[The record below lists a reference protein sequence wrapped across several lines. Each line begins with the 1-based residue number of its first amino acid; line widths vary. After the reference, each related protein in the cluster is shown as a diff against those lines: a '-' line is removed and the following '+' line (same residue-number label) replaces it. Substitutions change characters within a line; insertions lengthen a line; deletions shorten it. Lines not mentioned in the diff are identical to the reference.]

1 MKSKASKSSK
11 KSGFS
16 EGRSSSSKGR
26 SSLSDKKNKPEQDNT
41 TKLRSKKANNRLS
54 QIKKAQEDLADVV
67 KDLDIDIEG
76 NTYDSDEEGKPT
88 SRFAANFNRLRKSSV
103 ENKDFNAEAAHK
115 ILLKT
120 MFAMT
125 MDLLP
130 VADVAFKKSGKEQA
144 AYALIALAKQAQ
156 EISSELRMLGN
167 VESQTDFIKEN
178 IIAPIFKMLTQHTM
192 AQCMHIKNTVDTEL
206 GGKNTKNIKRQIDNL
221 LLGLGQYMD
230 GSREQMSANIGMYL
244 AGDMSFISTGSEKK
258 EKRANKRKR
267 E

>member
-1 MKSKASKSSK
+1 MKTKTK

-16 EGRSSSSKGR
+16 EGRSTSGGSARFG
-26 SSLSDKKNKPEQDNT
+26 DKPKKKKPVEQEQE
-41 TKLRSKKANNRLS
+41 TKLHSKKSQNRLN

-67 KDLDIDIEG
+67 RDLDIDIEG
-76 NTYDSDEEGKPT
+76 STYDSDEQGKPT
-88 SRFAANFNRLRKSSV
+88 SRFAANFNKLRKSSV
-103 ENKDFNAEAAHK
+103 ENSDFNAEAAHK

-167 VESQTDFIKEN
+167 VESQTEFIKNN
-178 IIAPIFKMLTQHTM
+178 IIAPVFKMLVQHTM
-192 AQCMHIKNTVDTEL
+192 AQCMHIKNTIDTEL
-206 GGKNTKNIKRQIDNL
+206 DGKNTKPIKRQIDNL
-221 LLGLGQYMD
+221 LVGLGQYMD

-244 AGDMSFISTGSEKK
+244 AGDMSFMSTGSSDKSEKK
-258 EKRANKRKR
+258 RRKR
-267 E
+267 RDQ